1 MGRKLINRKWL
12 MTNPTYTKLGDVCY
26 FTSLDYWDKVDLQ
39 SVDLKWQDWMK
50 QFFKAG
56 PVTGVLKEAANT
68 LVLQRLQAEYE
79 NHLYENKTEPDW
91 MAQLPL
97 PNQRYIRNQFLI
109 RNEEIDPLAI
119 IPSLPFSGF
128 GYSVKDKGYTER
140 IVRQFGLWRLEGIK
154 QLGYLHYPTIK
165 HDGADMLVREFPHN
179 RYVHSLDVRAVAK
192 LILANN
198 NRSELEHALCD
209 MATLTHDTLTPAG
222 GDSIKWID
230 QKLFDE
236 DLHYP
241 ELMNKIDWKLFP
253 EIPENGPE
261 LLPQIILNRGV
272 LGQVLD
278 IADKVAYVGRD
289 LSAFYI
295 QGPPNLGG
303 HEEIRKLLRQQR
315 QPCSVWETA
324 RIKDDQLYFV
334 DRKRLINFLAI
345 RATLFSRLYQH
356 PSSRFKELFVKTVT
370 QKRLYETSKLSRDQL
385 LSMQDIHLHMMI
397 DQEIGHG
404 FMDSFVGLNE
414 ERLETF
420 DTEDTARARKQQLIG
435 SGRPVV
441 MMEKAFTAKAG
452 VHFMVQTKNGLKP
465 LSEAEPEAA
474 AYIRDLMKP
483 DYEYGL
489 HYLDMPKDELPKVLQ
504 SWQDW
509 AN

>member
-1 MGRKLINRKWL
+1 MGKKLINRKRL
-12 MTNPTYTKLGDVCY
+12 MNNPGYTQLGDVCY

-39 SVDLKWQDWMK
+39 SVDLEWQDWMK
-50 QFFKAG
+50 KFFKAG
-56 PVTGVLKEAANT
+56 PVVGVLKEAANT
-68 LVLQRLQAEYE
+68 LVLQRLQTEYE
-79 NHLYENKTEPDW
+79 FYFYRHKKEPDW
-91 MAQLPL
+91 MAKLPL

-109 RNEEIDPLAI
+109 SNEEVDPLVI
-119 IPSLPFSGF
+119 IPSLPFGGF
-128 GYSVKDKGYTER
+128 GYIIEDGSYTER
-140 IVRQFGLWRLEGIK
+140 IVREFGLWRLQGIK

-165 HDGADMLVREFPHN
+165 PDGADVLVREFPHN

-241 ELMNKIDWKLFP
+241 ELMNKIDWEKFP

-261 LLPQIILNRGV
+261 LLPQIILNRGI

-295 QGPPNLGG
+295 QGPPKLAG
-303 HEEIRKLLRQQR
+303 HEEIKRLLKQQR

-324 RIKDDQLYFV
+324 RIKGDQLYFV
-334 DRKRLINFLAI
+334 EPKRLINFLMI

-370 QKRLYETSKLSRDQL
+370 QKRLYETGKLTRDQL
-385 LSMQDIHLHMMI
+385 LQMQDIHLQTMLGK
-397 DQEIGHG
+397 EIGHG
-404 FMDSFVGLNE
+404 FMDSFVGLNG
-414 ERLETF
+414 ERMETF
-420 DTEDTARARKQQLIG
+420 GTKEQAEARKKQIIA

-452 VHFMVQTKNGLKP
+452 VHFMVKTKHGLMS
-465 LSEAEPEAA
+465 LSDAEPEASA
-474 AYIRDLMKP
+474 LIRNLMKP

-489 HYLDMPKDELPKVLQ
+489 HYLDMPKDELPEVLR
-504 SWQDW
+504 SWHTW